1 MQFEYEAIR
10 SDGRTATATLD
21 APSQA
26 EALDM
31 LRAKGLLVTRVEARP
46 GDSAAAR
53 QRRRASRWPGGRR
66 LTLRDLILF
75 SKQMKMLL
83 ESGVPAVPALQA
95 AEEQTARPVLRQVLA
110 RVRERVEHGEALA
123 DALEP
128 ERQHFDTIF
137 RSVVATGEAT
147 ATLPAVFGQLAE
159 LLERQQ
165 QTRRAVV
172 GAALYPAVLCVLL
185 SGVIATLLLFVVPRF
200 RILFTNLKSKLPPT
214 TELLFKLSALATHYW
229 PYAIAGIVM
238 LVVAATLAWR
248 WPALRARCDEL
259 VLRLPLVGRLVA
271 RLTFAR
277 VVRIWATMLRA
288 HVPLLDALRE
298 SQSTVHNLAFRRLL
312 DQIMNTVSSGG
323 RMGQALATSGVTDP
337 IVAAAIRTGEENG
350 RIAEATDFVSH
361 WLEEENT
368 NAIHNLTRLAEPL
381 LLAVMGV
388 VVGFIAMAL
397 FVPLFDIAMA
407 AG

>member
-10 SDGRTATATLD
+10 ADGRTATATLD
-21 APSQA
+21 APSQT
-26 EALDM
+26 EALDL

-46 GDSAAAR
+46 GASAPANE
-53 QRRRASRWPGGRR
+53 RRRTARWLGGGR
-66 LTLRDLILF
+66 LTLRELILF

-83 ESGVPAVPALQA
+83 ESGVSAVPALQA
-95 AEEQTARPVLRQVLA
+95 AEEQSARPLLRQVLA

-123 DALEP
+123 EALEP

-137 RSVVATGEAT
+137 RSVVSTGEAT
-147 ATLPAVFGQLAE
+147 ATLPAVFGQLAD
-159 LLERQQ
+159 LLDRQQ

-172 GAALYPAVLCVLL
+172 GAALYPLVLCVLL
-185 SGVIATLLLFVVPRF
+185 SGVITTLLLFVVPRF

-214 TELLFKLSALATHYW
+214 TEFLFSLSTLATRYW
-229 PYAIAGIVM
+229 PFAIGGAIV
-238 LVVAATLAWR
+238 LVVSSALAWR

-259 VLRLPLVGRLVA
+259 VLRLPFIGPMVA

-298 SQSTVHNLAFRRLL
+298 SQSTVHNLAFQRLL
-312 DQIMNTVSSGG
+312 DQIVNTVSSGG
-323 RMGQALATSGVTDP
+323 RMGQALAASGVADP

-397 FVPLFDIAMA
+397 FIPLFDIAMA